1 MISRRKF
8 IKESVAASAAI
19 TVGAG
24 LGCSKTQAPSPYDAK
39 GVPTAILGKTGVTV
53 PRMVMG
59 TGSRFCS
66 VQEEEKGLEML
77 NYALDHGLYYWDTA
91 SSYGVDKVVSEERLG
106 KVLKDRRQE
115 VFLAT
120 KTRERNGEDARRE
133 IERSLKRLNT
143 DHLDLLQIH
152 TIQSLEDVEK
162 IEKDDSV
169 YKVISQLKDEGVVRF
184 IGFTG
189 HTDAAAM
196 KAMTERFDFDTMLIA
211 LNHYK
216 KGNQPFEEQ
225 AVPAAAEKGMG
236 VIGMKVIRP
245 RENNENLDPKKLIR
259 YALTLEHIDTA
270 VVGIDSM
277 EVLKENIALLKRFE
291 PLNQEEME
299 ELNMAL
305 APFYRHENLA
315 WMQPGY
321 QDGMPV

>member
-1 MISRRKF
+1 
-8 IKESVAASAAI
+8 
-19 TVGAG
+19 
-24 LGCSKTQAPSPYDAK
+24 
-39 GVPTAILGKTGVTV
+39 LGKI
-53 PRMVMG
+53 
-59 TGSRFCS
+59 
-66 VQEEEKGLEML
+66 
-77 NYALDHGLYYWDTA
+77 
-91 SSYGVDKVVSEERLG
+91 
-106 KVLKDRRQE
+106 LKDRRQE

-120 KTRERNGEDARRE
+120 KTRERNGEDAKHE

-152 TIQSLEDVEK
+152 TIQSLEDVER

-169 YKVISQLKDEGVVRF
+169 YKVISQLKDEGMVRF

-211 LNHYK
+211 LNHHK

-277 EVLKENIALLKRFE
+277 EVLKENIALLKSFE
-291 PLNQEEME
+291 PLNQQEME
-299 ELNMAL
+299 ELDMAL

-321 QDGMPV
+321 QDGMLV